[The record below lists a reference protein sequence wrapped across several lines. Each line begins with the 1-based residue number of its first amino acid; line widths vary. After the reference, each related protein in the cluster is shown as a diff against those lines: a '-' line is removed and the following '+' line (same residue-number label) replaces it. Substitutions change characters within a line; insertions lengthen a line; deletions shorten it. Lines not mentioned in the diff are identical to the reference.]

1 MGRTAVSDTLVSMK
15 GLDFSY
21 RTPDGSIRVLD
32 QVDLNVERGEFTCIL
47 GRSGCGKS
55 TLLRILA
62 GFEQHSGGSL
72 LIDGTPLT
80 APSMERIMI
89 FQEFD
94 QLLPWKS
101 VRENLLFP
109 LRKRFPDESAA
120 QLHERS
126 EQALALTGLSQAAGL
141 YPRQL
146 SGGMKQRAALARALA
161 LEPKLLLMD
170 EPFASLDLK
179 TRDSLQQLLLRLWR
193 ESAATML
200 FVTHDI
206 QEAILLSDRLYI
218 MDEREQG
225 RLTCYENP
233 LRRPRSHSME
243 GFKSFAL
250 RIARAFD

>member
-1 MGRTAVSDTLVSMK
+1 
-15 GLDFSY
+15 
-21 RTPDGSIRVLD
+21 
-32 QVDLNVERGEFTCIL
+32 
-47 GRSGCGKS
+47 
-55 TLLRILA
+55 
-62 GFEQHSGGSL
+62 
-72 LIDGTPLT
+72 
-80 APSMERIMI
+80 
-89 FQEFD
+89 
-94 QLLPWKS
+94 
-101 VRENLLFP
+101 
-109 LRKRFPDESAA
+109 
-120 QLHERS
+120 
-126 EQALALTGLSQAAGL
+126 
-141 YPRQL
+141 
-146 SGGMKQRAALARALA
+146 
-161 LEPKLLLMD
+161 MD